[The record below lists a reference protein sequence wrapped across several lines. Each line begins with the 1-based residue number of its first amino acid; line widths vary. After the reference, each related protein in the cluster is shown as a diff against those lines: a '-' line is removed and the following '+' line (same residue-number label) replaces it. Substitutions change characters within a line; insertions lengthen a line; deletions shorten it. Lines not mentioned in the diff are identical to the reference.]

1 MDLDYHC
8 ALRHLPAGC
17 DTLVATG
24 ATTRDGV
31 TLFGKNS
38 DREPNEAHHILILPA
53 ADHAKSTL
61 KCTYLEV
68 PQAEHTYAVLL
79 AKPFWIWVAE
89 MGVNEKGVAIGNE
102 AVFTRAPMDKKPGLI
117 GMDLLRLALER
128 AATAAEAVRVIVE
141 LLEQYGQ
148 GGNCGYQHKFYYHN
162 SFLIADPFEAWVLET
177 AAKQWAAKKIS
188 GVYSISNGITIEN
201 QWDMASQNLV
211 NYAIGK
217 KWCKTTDFNFS
228 ACYSDS
234 IFTTFSD
241 CRKRRHRTMRQLTA
255 HAGQLSP
262 NSMMAILRD
271 HDGEENYR
279 PHRGLTGA
287 TVCMHAGYGPVRG
300 SQTTGSMVCHLAP
313 ERPTIFVTATAAPC
327 TSIYK
332 PLWIDSSITSLT
344 HCPTGFYDDEAFFW
358 QHEVLHRSLLPD
370 YATLIGAIRNDQ
382 IEIERKFVED
392 ALRLAQVSRDKRNVY
407 ANDCFSRALTL
418 EKEWRARLPQ
428 LRRIKSRRF
437 LHALAWRRFNRKADV
452 PV

>member
-1 MDLDYHC
+1 
-8 ALRHLPAGC
+8 
-17 DTLVATG
+17 
-24 ATTRDGV
+24 
-31 TLFGKNS
+31 
-38 DREPNEAHHILILPA
+38 
-53 ADHAKSTL
+53 
-61 KCTYLEV
+61 
-68 PQAEHTYAVLL
+68 
-79 AKPFWIWVAE
+79 AE

-102 AVFTRAPMDKKPGLI
+102 AVFTRAPIDKKPSLI

-128 AATAAEAVRVIVE
+128 AATAAEAVRIIVE

-188 GVYSISNGITIEN
+188 GVYSISNGITIQD

-211 NYAIGK
+211 NYAVGK
-217 KWCKTTDFNFS
+217 KWCKTTDFYFS

-241 CRKRRHRTMRQLTA
+241 CRKRRHRTMRLLAA
-255 HAGQLSP
+255 HAGRLSP

-279 PHRGLTGA
+279 PDRGLTGA

-313 ERPTIFVTATAAPC
+313 EGPTIFITATAAPC

-332 PLWIDSSITSLT
+332 PLWIDSSIASLT
-344 HCPTGFYDDEAFFW
+344 RFPTGIYDDETLFW

-370 YATLIGAIRNDQ
+370 YAALTGIIRDGQ
-382 IEIERKFVED
+382 AGIEREFVDD
-392 ALRLAQVSRDKRNVY
+392 ALRRAQGSRDERNAF
-407 ANDCFSRALTL
+407 ANDCFTRALAL
-418 EKEWRARLPQ
+418 ETEWLARCSRRRPRS
-428 LRRIKSRRF
+428 RRI
-437 LHALAWRRFNRKADV
+437 LHALAWRRFNRKAHI
-452 PV
+452 PL